1 MKFFPQG
8 ITVGDAESM
17 VEKRVQDK
25 QKHTNC
31 KTKPSKQKT
40 HFIHLMIRKL
50 KQVRSQKQFTNEI

>member
-25 QKHTNC
+25 HKHTNC
-31 KTKPSKQKT
+31 KNKTFKTEDTFYTSNDKKIKASKKSKT
-40 HFIHLMIRKL
+40 VYK
-50 KQVRSQKQFTNEI
+50 